1 MRLRSKLSSRH
12 KSKQPTEEEALRFL
26 KKMGC
31 NEKIIQHCKVVSETA
46 LDIAESI
53 FESGTIIDL
62 KLVRL
67 GGLLHDVGRSITS
80 DINHGVEGARLL
92 REKGFPENLAKIAER
107 HVGAGIPRKEAKI
120 LGLPAKDFLP
130 QTLEEKIVCYA
141 DKLVSGKQV
150 TDIEYV
156 INDFAIKLGPDHP
169 SIERI
174 KKLHTEIMS
183 ITNS

>member
-1 MRLRSKLSSRH
+1 MRPRSRLSSHH
-12 KSKQPTEEEALRFL
+12 KSKQPTEEKALRFL

-31 NEKIIQHCKVVSETA
+31 NEKIIQHCRVVSKTA

-53 FESGTIIDL
+53 LESGTIIDL
-62 KLVRL
+62 ELVRL

-92 REKGFPENLAKIAER
+92 REEGFPENLAKIAER

-141 DKLVSGKQV
+141 DKLVSGKKV

-156 INDFAIKLGPDHP
+156 IDNFSIKLGPDHP

-174 KKLHTEIMS
+174 KKLHTELMNV
-183 ITNS
+183 TNS

>member
-1 MRLRSKLSSRH
+1 VRPRSRLSSHH
-12 KSKQPTEEEALRFL
+12 KSKQPTEEKALRFL

-31 NEKIIQHCKVVSETA
+31 NEKIIQHCRVVSKTA

-53 FESGTIIDL
+53 LESGTIIDL
-62 KLVRL
+62 ELVRL

-92 REKGFPENLAKIAER
+92 REEGFPENLAKIAER

-141 DKLVSGKQV
+141 DKLVSGKKV

-156 INDFAIKLGPDHP
+156 IDNFSIKLGPDHP

-174 KKLHTEIMS
+174 KKLHTELMNV
-183 ITNS
+183 TNS

>member
-1 MRLRSKLSSRH
+1 
-12 KSKQPTEEEALRFL
+12 
-26 KKMGC
+26 MGC
-31 NEKIIQHCKVVSETA
+31 NEKIIQHCKIVSKTA
-46 LDIAESI
+46 VEISESI
-53 FESGTIIDL
+53 LESGTPIDL
-62 KLVRL
+62 ELVRS

-80 DINHGVEGARLL
+80 DIKHGVEGARLL
-92 REKGFPENLAKIAER
+92 KKAGFPENLTKIAER

-141 DKLVSGKQV
+141 DKLVSGKKV

-174 KKLHTEIMS
+174 RKLHTEIMS

>member
-1 MRLRSKLSSRH
+1 
-12 KSKQPTEEEALRFL
+12 
-26 KKMGC
+26 MGC
-31 NEKIIQHCKVVSETA
+31 NEKIIQHCRVVSKTA

-53 FESGTIIDL
+53 LESGTIIDL
-62 KLVRL
+62 ELVRL

-92 REKGFPENLAKIAER
+92 REEGFPENLAKIAER
-107 HVGAGIPRKEAKI
+107 HVGAGIPRKKAKI

-141 DKLVSGKQV
+141 DKLVSGKKV

-156 INDFAIKLGPDHP
+156 INNFSIKLGPDHP

-174 KKLHTEIMS
+174 KKLHTELMNV
-183 ITNS
+183 TNS

>member
-1 MRLRSKLSSRH
+1 MRLRSRLSSHH
-12 KSKQPTEEEALRFL
+12 KSKQPTKEEALRFL
-26 KKMGC
+26 KNMGC

-46 LDIAESI
+46 VDIAESVL
-53 FESGTIIDL
+53 ESGTQIDL
-62 KLVRL
+62 ELVRL

-80 DINHGVEGARLL
+80 DIKHGVEGARLL
-92 REKGFPENLAKIAER
+92 KEAGFPENLAKIAER

-141 DKLVSGKQV
+141 DKLVSGKKV

-156 INDFAIKLGPDHP
+156 IKNFAIKLGSDHP